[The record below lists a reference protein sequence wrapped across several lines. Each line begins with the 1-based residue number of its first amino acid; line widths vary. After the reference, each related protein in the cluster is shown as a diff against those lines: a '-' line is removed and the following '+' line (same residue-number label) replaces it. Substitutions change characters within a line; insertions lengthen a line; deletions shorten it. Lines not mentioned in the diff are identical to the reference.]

1 MATIKCPKCGS
12 TKVQLSNE
20 RSKHGVL
27 WLILF
32 GWLYVIWWCLKL
44 IAALMVL
51 MFFDWWYALLKHND
65 KKGYVWLSKRI
76 MENKTRIYY
85 CHKCSNNFRV

>member
-44 IAALMVL
+44 VAALMVL
-51 MFFDWWYALLKHND
+51 MFFDWWYALLKHNN

-85 CHKCSNNFRV
+85 CHNCSNNFRV